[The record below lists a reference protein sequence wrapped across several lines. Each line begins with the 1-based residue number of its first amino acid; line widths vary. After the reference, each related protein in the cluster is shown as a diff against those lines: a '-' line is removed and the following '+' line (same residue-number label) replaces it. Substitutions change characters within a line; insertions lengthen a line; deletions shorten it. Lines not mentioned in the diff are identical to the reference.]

1 MAKRYSRGPGAEAGG
16 DLGFFNEGELDPV
29 LEGGIQTLKPGEISQ
44 IIRTGTGLHIIR
56 VTEIQTVADR
66 PMEEVR
72 ENIRRRLF
80 QQEINRKYGEWLKGL
95 RDRSFVK
102 IQL

>member
-1 MAKRYSRGPGAEAGG
+1 
-16 DLGFFNEGELDPV
+16 
-29 LEGGIQTLKPGEISQ
+29 
-44 IIRTGTGLHIIR
+44 
-56 VTEIQTVADR
+56 
-66 PMEEVR
+66 MEEVR

-80 QQEINRKYGEWLKGL
+80 QQEINRKYSEWLTGL

>member
-1 MAKRYSRGPGAEAGG
+1 MAKRYSQGPGAEAGG

-29 LEGGIQTLKPGEISQ
+29 LEEAIETLKPGEISQ
-44 IIRTGTGLHIIR
+44 IVRTGTGLHIIR
-56 VTEIQTVADR
+56 VAEVQTVTER

-72 ENIRRRLF
+72 ENIQRRLS
-80 QQEINRKYGEWLKGL
+80 QQEMNRKYAEWLKGL